1 MAWKSSLFV
10 NVQNDLVEIKEHG
23 WNPLNYSLLDSDDIK
38 LTMTKNDV
46 IHYKLILKV
55 NNQSYICTK
64 FGTHT
69 IVRSISTS
77 TRTSSEISGLIL
89 NENPNFCQLMH

>member
-46 IHYKLILKV
+46 STT
-55 NNQSYICTK
+55 NQFSK
-64 FGTHT
+64 ESLVHHHD
-69 IVRSISTS
+69 
-77 TRTSSEISGLIL
+77 L
-89 NENPNFCQLMH
+89 NQAEESMRENKA